1 MKMREYRR
9 GEKPNGR
16 DHRGG
21 EEHRAQTFR
30 RIYASGEP
38 CPMCMGAIYWAN
50 FKDVYYAYSSEEE
63 QAGLGTSHVY
73 AQLALP
79 REEREIQLQHVERQ
93 AETNDAFALWI
104 EKQQ

>member
-1 MKMREYRR
+1 MQQKSYKQQIDWIVSYIQVVNHARY
-9 GEKPNGR
+9 
-16 DHRGG
+16 
-21 EEHRAQTFR
+21 
-30 RIYASGEP
+30 
-38 CPMCMGAIYWAN
+38 CMGAIYWAN
-50 FKDVYYAYSSEEE
+50 FKDVYYAYSSEEEE

-79 REEREIQLQHVERQ
+79 REEREVQLQHVERQ